1 MGDSEL
7 SFVSSVLLKEGKRID
22 LSKNEKNLVKSQI
35 MLWGSVKEG
44 GLPNNPHRKIIRE
57 DSMGSLDVSSFSSDS
72 NDSSYGPRR
81 TSHLSDIFP
90 YLDEETRDAVFYQEE
105 DESTFESVSLLAQK
119 LEKEINNLFQR
130 QSPTVLVGLISTT
143 KQVASHLIELSEN
156 EPYGVKGARVILK
169 FRTSNGEEQTMGS
182 FLLDPNT
189 MSTFEI
195 TLVLQQSQQFS
206 TALRSWFGQI
216 TNGTKSVQVGPH
228 YSLRKK
234 GLYTSAKESVTFH
247 STSFKSKITK

>member
-90 YLDEETRDAVFYQEE
+90 YLDEETQDAVF
-105 DESTFESVSLLAQK
+105 TKRRTNPLL
-119 LEKEINNLFQR
+119 NLYHCW
-130 QSPTVLVGLISTT
+130 P
-143 KQVASHLIELSEN
+143 KKNQVAVSF
-156 EPYGVKGARVILK
+156 VI
-169 FRTSNGEEQTMGS
+169 
-182 FLLDPNT
+182 
-189 MSTFEI
+189 
-195 TLVLQQSQQFS
+195 
-206 TALRSWFGQI
+206 
-216 TNGTKSVQVGPH
+216 
-228 YSLRKK
+228 
-234 GLYTSAKESVTFH
+234 
-247 STSFKSKITK
+247 

>member
-1 MGDSEL
+1 
-7 SFVSSVLLKEGKRID
+7 
-22 LSKNEKNLVKSQI
+22 

-57 DSMGSLDVSSFSSDS
+57 DSMGSLDVSSFSSES
-72 NDSSYGPRR
+72 NDSSSYHPPLHPPPHR
-81 TSHLSDIFP
+81 TSHIKSDIFQ
-90 YLDEETRDAVFYQEE
+90 YLDEETQDAVFYQEE

-119 LEKEINNLFQR
+119 LEKEINHLFQTK
-130 QSPTVLVGLISTT
+130 SPTVLVGLMSTT
-143 KQVASHLIELSEN
+143 KQVASHLIELSDN

-169 FRTSNGEEQTMGS
+169 FRTLNGEEQTMGS

-195 TLVLQQSQQFS
+195 TVVLQQGQQFG
-206 TALRSWFGQI
+206 TALRSWFGLI

-234 GLYTSAKESVTFH
+234 DLYTTSARSESVTFH
-247 STSFKSKITK
+247 SSSFKSKTTSQ